1 MEIVHYYWF
10 AEVISIAAVVTSV
23 MAYRRVKFSR
33 ILREVEKIVSKYGV
47 ILVDEVA
54 NIVNISRE
62 TALKAISHI
71 PGCILIRGDK
81 FAVTEAKVSWIVNG
95 IKNIVFSGKIYRIDH
110 IGNVHTFNEQSRM
123 FIYHSIIHFSCIIVI
138 GILW

>member
-10 AEVISIAAVVTSV
+10 AEVISIAAVVMSV

-71 PGCILIRGDK
+71 PGCILIRDIQK
-81 FAVTEAKVSWIVNG
+81 CI
-95 IKNIVFSGKIYRIDH
+95 H
-110 IGNVHTFNEQSRM
+110 I
-123 FIYHSIIHFSCIIVI
+123 I
-138 GILW
+138 